1 MSRFA
6 RMGRG
11 GTIVAVL
18 LALAGR
24 TAAAQQHAPAPA
36 SNEID
41 IMAHLGNSHTIEL
54 PTWQVPYYREV
65 ELPRFAPL
73 RIGAVTVDLSPT
85 KHAVFLTLAAVLV
98 ALVFLYTARVVAR
111 AQAAGRPPRGFAAA
125 LEATVLYIRQEV
137 ILPNVGPHGEGYVN
151 YLLTVFFFLLTCNLL
166 GLLPWSATP
175 TANIAVTGAMAL
187 VSLVV
192 IEISGMRAL
201 GMKGYLGTIFFL
213 PPGLPALLKPVMLVI
228 MTPIEVIGKLA
239 KPFALAVRLFANMTA
254 GHVVVLALIGLTF
267 FFQSYLVGVAAS
279 VMATGIM
286 LLELFVA
293 LLQAAAGPESAG
305 KGYALI
311 GAGLA
316 AGLAVLGAGIG
327 IGRIGGQAVEGMAR
341 QPDNSARIQ
350 TAMII
355 AAALVEGVALF
366 AAVVAFVMQGKVTF

>member
-6 RMGRG
+6 RMGGG

-137 ILPNVGPHGEGYVN
+137 ILPNVGAHGEGYVN

-166 GLLPWSATP
+166 GLLPWGATP
-175 TANIAVTGAMAL
+175 TSNIAVTGAMAL
-187 VSLVV
+187 VSLAV
-192 IEISGMRAL
+192 IEISGMRSL
-201 GMKGYLGTIFFL
+201 GLKGYLGTILFL
-213 PPGLPALLKPVMLVI
+213 PEGLPALLKPVMLVI

-293 LLQAAAGPESAG
+293 FLQAFVFTLLTSVF
-305 KGYALI
+305 I
-311 GAGLA
+311 GVGLA
-316 AGLAVLGAGIG
+316 AGLAVLGAGVG